1 MTVLILTT
9 CWFFLH
15 TRVKLTTKAKSIF
28 LTFFNY
34 YYPVTHSLHIEGE
47 SPKAERTS
55 SEATGFSVL
64 QPLLPPHLG
73 WPNLMGP
80 EGEQR

>member
-28 LTFFNY
+28 LTFLIIIILSHIAFTLKVRVQRQKE
-34 YYPVTHSLHIEGE
+34 PQVKPQDSLSF
-47 SPKAERTS
+47 SP
-55 SEATGFSVL
+55 FSHHTWGG
-64 QPLLPPHLG
+64 QT
-73 WPNLMGP
+73 
-80 EGEQR
+80 